1 MRTKTSVIIDING
14 FGRIYD
20 NTYIQ
25 ENELIIENIDNQL
38 RLQKKNWSDPV
49 KITYYPQNLEM
60 IENSF
65 NIEIKNK
72 EQIKKIL
79 EIKGE

>member
-1 MRTKTSVIIDING
+1 MRMKTAVIINANG
-14 FGRIYD
+14 IGRIYD

-25 ENELIIENIDNQL
+25 ENELIVKNINNQL
-38 RLQKKNWSDPV
+38 SLQKKNWSDPV

-60 IENSF
+60 IEKSF

-72 EQIKKIL
+72 QQIKKIL